1 MSPGCRDEKV
11 LEDPP
16 PHPHRAHHRALLR
29 AGTLRLMHEHE
40 SERHHQRTPSTNSNS
55 EQQLPASTA
64 RTKAPIKTARR
75 GASRLARPRLR
86 GDGQLDAASPNGS
99 SRRGDEAN
107 AARNLIGQ
115 RTMLSFHGTGTLER
129 SGRVPLRRGDRR
141 KTPCSSVVDLSTF
154 DSSRFERSSMPGAII
169 GLAPCL
175 NSWHASFA
183 RSAFTSA
190 FQHGEE
196 SNAHAHYGEMRR
208 AVPGTRRGS
217 MTFPPECGHPRW
229 PQWPGCLHASTSP
242 SFLQSRAES

>member
-1 MSPGCRDEKV
+1 MRPGCRDETV

-107 AARNLIGQ
+107 AARNLIGR

-129 SGRVPLRRGDRR
+129 SGRVPLRPGER
-141 KTPCSSVVDLSTF
+141 PHAVCSSVVDESTF
-154 DSSRFERSSMPGAII
+154 DSQCIKSG
-169 GLAPCL
+169 
-175 NSWHASFA
+175 SF
-183 RSAFTSA
+183 
-190 FQHGEE
+190 
-196 SNAHAHYGEMRR
+196 
-208 AVPGTRRGS
+208 P
-217 MTFPPECGHPRW
+217 FP
-229 PQWPGCLHASTSP
+229 
-242 SFLQSRAES
+242 